1 MMVTMM
7 VMVMTV
13 MMARLMTNEGMW
25 WHKSSGRVNS
35 DTHDINCLSKIDR
48 NDDGDG
54 DHRHGHD
61 DGVDYG
67 DDYCSDDDDDDDD
80 DESIHQGAN
89 SIPHASTSCL

>member
-7 VMVMTV
+7 VILMTV
-13 MMARLMTNEGMW
+13 MMAGLMTNEGMW

-61 DGVDYG
+61 DGVDDG
-67 DDYCSDDDDDDDD
+67 DCSDDDDE

-89 SIPHASTSCL
+89 SIPHANTRCL